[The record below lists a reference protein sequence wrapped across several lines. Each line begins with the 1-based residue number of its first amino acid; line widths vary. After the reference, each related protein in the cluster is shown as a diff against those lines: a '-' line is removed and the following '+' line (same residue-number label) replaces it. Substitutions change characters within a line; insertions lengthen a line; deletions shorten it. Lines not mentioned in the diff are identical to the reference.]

1 MRLAFIAFALMLLA
15 QHEVRAN
22 CPGLDPDTLR
32 WISKPQFN
40 QELSADAK
48 SHSSS
53 GRIGV
58 ATAVINGLKQF
69 IRIDLPD
76 RAIPGSADY
85 DGTLSAVFFVHGWVP
100 ESARRLYQMGK
111 DPGSYYGPIIQS
123 LADAG
128 FVVIS
133 PFLRGHGFSETE
145 QADGIRDVRGESL
158 QRDYARDILA
168 LWLYRDPV
176 IRWLTEGNASTTAE
190 LTQTS
195 FFGHSMGAGAIADIL
210 GSSCFGTMP
219 SRVPVVLWAGTFAE
233 VNRSEARPDSRF
245 VVWILHGDR
254 DRFVGPSQ
262 QQRFHDFLV
271 SNDVEAYYEQMI
283 GRNHEFS
290 VMQSSQLAADPND
303 AALSLL
309 LKRTASFL
317 RHARYQ
323 P

>member
-158 QRDYARDILA
+158 QRDYARDIL
-168 LWLYRDPV
+168 
-176 IRWLTEGNASTTAE
+176 
-190 LTQTS
+190 
-195 FFGHSMGAGAIADIL
+195 
-210 GSSCFGTMP
+210 
-219 SRVPVVLWAGTFAE
+219 
-233 VNRSEARPDSRF
+233 
-245 VVWILHGDR
+245 HGDR